1 MRLYILLSALR
12 WPRTY
17 LGKILLAAFLCAYVP
32 LLSLSVWLAVILTER
47 FSLATRVVLIVALIA
62 LTVVSFLL
70 TRLALRSLTEPLHR
84 TAFEMERYRDSGK
97 PTALPTHFRDEL
109 GSVMREVQTTMNQVE
124 SLLGEAHR
132 ASLLDSLTNVLN
144 RAGGEQRLR
153 EELARASRTGQPLSV
168 AIIDVDKLKTVN
180 DSWGHQV
187 GDRFIAS
194 VASALQGGLREGDW
208 VARWGGDEFVVA
220 LTSTHIDEAAKALKR
235 VLEKITEIA
244 PTGEP
249 IGFGASIGLSR
260 ARPEDTLE
268 SILER
273 ADQGLYEA
281 KRAGGRRIELMD

>member
-17 LGKILLAAFLCAYVP
+17 LGKILLVAFLCTYLP
-32 LLSLSVWLAVILTER
+32 LLLISLWLILKQPFELPVRVLFIFAVLG
-47 FSLATRVVLIVALIA
+47 LAAGTFALLGA
-62 LTVVSFLL
+62 
-70 TRLALRSLTEPLHR
+70 ALRSLTEPLRR
-84 TAFEMERYRDSGK
+84 TA
-97 PTALPTHFRDEL
+97 TALETYRNHGRTPKLPVRFQDEL
-109 GSVMREVQTTMNQVE
+109 GSVMREVQTTLKEVE
-124 SLLGEAHR
+124 SLLSEAQR

-180 DSWGHQV
+180 DRWGHQM

-194 VASALQGGLREGDW
+194 VATALQGGLREGDW
-208 VARWGGDEFVVA
+208 VSRWGGDEFVVA
-220 LTSTHIDEAAKALKR
+220 FTSTHIDQAAKALER

-260 ARPEDTLE
+260 ARPEDTVE

-281 KRAGGRRIELMD
+281 KRAGGRRIEQMD